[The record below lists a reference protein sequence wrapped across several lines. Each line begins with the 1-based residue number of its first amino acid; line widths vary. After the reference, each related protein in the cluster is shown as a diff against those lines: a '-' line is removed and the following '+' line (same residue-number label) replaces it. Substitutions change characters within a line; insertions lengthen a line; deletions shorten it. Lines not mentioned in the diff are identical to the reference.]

1 MKYVILFLE
10 QKKSGH
16 SMDNNNSELNKSEIE
31 NENTLESK
39 QHFLD
44 EELDDSYIFSKAIF
58 RKLAKKYN
66 KSLDRVPS
74 DEELIDLIRQDLVT
88 KRQNSLLIKAYF
100 KAQFWKELMMLF
112 LATVFSTIACFSFGA
127 VI

>member
-100 KAQFWKELMMLF
+100 KAQF
-112 LATVFSTIACFSFGA
+112 
-127 VI
+127 